1 MVLRPDELEDSQCCL
16 FQPLNPQAAAEA
28 KEHLLPQEAQV

>member
-1 MVLRPDELEDSQCCL
+1 MVLRPEKLEDSQGCL

-28 KEHLLPQEAQV
+28 KEYLLPKEAQV

>member
-1 MVLRPDELEDSQCCL
+1 MVLRPEELEDSQCCL

-28 KEHLLPQEAQV
+28 KEYLPQEEQV